1 MAGKE
6 TRNGCL
12 KKSALPELSRACEKE
27 PLLSRLKSQAVSGQ
41 AGTQLRDGMKS
52 HCCTRLGDVAG
63 GVLFWY
69 WFVRRSLNQEHLAMI
84 LRNCWGSCSFW
95 LLLAAACCRNKS
107 RKSRRVHGFNK
118 ILNTGKQSLSPLV
131 IFLKH
136 LQLTQIHT
144 DQAGK
149 RTLLTI
155 LFPLQAIEGEQTN
168 NKKIWAQETINQQQA
183 PAYLS
188 LSAWSLL
195 GKALLTIS
203 SSLSPRKTK

>member
-1 MAGKE
+1 
-6 TRNGCL
+6 
-12 KKSALPELSRACEKE
+12 
-27 PLLSRLKSQAVSGQ
+27 
-41 AGTQLRDGMKS
+41 
-52 HCCTRLGDVAG
+52 
-63 GVLFWY
+63 
-69 WFVRRSLNQEHLAMI
+69 MI

-95 LLLAAACCRNKS
+95 LLLAATCCRNKS

-118 ILNTGKQSLSPLV
+118 ILNTGKQSLSPCV

-136 LQLTQIHT
+136 LQLAQNNG
-144 DQAGK
+144 DRAGK

-203 SSLSPRKTK
+203 SSLFPRKTKQFFRRLLLLPLQRVLSTAYLHDPCYFFLYMTLEP